1 MSSIAAQILTALSTT
16 LADVPGVDVFVDDP
30 ARLIARPDG
39 VVLMLEWEEAAG
51 GVDNET
57 RTCDVVSYLPI
68 LVTLYC
74 PRSPEDP
81 PGWDLLDPYYVEL
94 HGRIMADR
102 TLGGLAMDTKSI
114 SRQPESGVKGCAL
127 QCRYSVQYRTRQE
140 DVELQ

>member
-16 LADVPGVDVFVDDP
+16 LTGVPGVDVFVDDP
-30 ARLIARPDG
+30 ARLVTRPDG

-51 GVDNET
+51 GIDNET

-74 PRSPEDP
+74 PRSPQDP
-81 PGWDLLDPYYVEL
+81 PGWELLDPYYVEV
-94 HGRIMADR
+94 HRRIMADR
-102 TLGGLAMDTKSI
+102 TIGGLALDTKSI
-114 SRQPESGVKGCAL
+114 SRQPESGAQGCAL